1 MTDDR
6 WKAPIALARRLA
18 LAAALV
24 FLTAYLFVAWKRIDY
39 PFEIEW
45 MEGGSAGHVA
55 RVLAGEDLYV
65 PPTLGF
71 TPFIYTPLYFHASA
85 WLARLLGQGF
95 LPLRLVSSLSSL
107 VCFALLGCF
116 VARECGD
123 RRAGL
128 LAAGLL
134 AASFEI
140 SGAWFDIARVDAL
153 FLLFTLASLTLLRFG
168 KTLPAAAVAGALGG
182 CAFFTKQTALLV
194 LAPFAICAVVARVR
208 LWIAFSAALAVTVV
222 VGCLILDARSDG
234 WFTYYV
240 FDLPAQHQL
249 RWWIFER
256 FWRLDVL
263 ARLPVAVAAA
273 GIFFGAR
280 RFGADDP
287 RRLYFPC
294 LAIGTLASSLL
305 SRLHSGGYENVLLPA
320 YAGLAIFFGLGVNES
335 LRSAVVRRRPAAELV
350 VYVLC
355 LVQFAMLAYDPRKQV
370 PSESDRAAGERLV
383 ETIRS
388 FEGEVLVVGH
398 GYLAGLAGKRSSAQ
412 WMAIADV
419 LRADDG
425 PVKDAVEREI
435 EDAIRTRRFAAI
447 ITDGNWREDDLEANY
462 ELRGAAFDDES
473 VFWTRTGVRT
483 RPERIYVPRPAD
495 APRRGPARS
504 GS

>member
-6 WKAPIALARRLA
+6 WKDPSAVARRLA

-24 FLTAYLFVAWKRIDY
+24 FLAAYLFVAWERIDY

-55 RVLAGEDLYV
+55 RVLAGEGLYV

-85 WLARLLGQGF
+85 WLARLLGEGF
-95 LPLRLVSSLSSL
+95 LPLRLVSLLSSL
-107 VCFALLGCF
+107 LCFALLGHF

-153 FLLFTLASLTLLRFG
+153 FLLFTLASLSLLRFG
-168 KTLPAAAVAGALGG
+168 KTLSAAALAGALGG

-194 LAPFAICAVVARVR
+194 LAPFVICAVVARVR
-208 LWIAFSAALAVTVV
+208 TWIAFSAALAVTVA
-222 VGCLILDARSDG
+222 VGCLLLDARSDG
-234 WFTYYV
+234 WFSYYV
-240 FDLPAQHQL
+240 FDLPTQHQL
-249 RWWIFER
+249 RWWRFER

-263 ARLPVAVAAA
+263 ARVPIAVAAA
-273 GIFFGAR
+273 GAFFGVR
-280 RFGADDP
+280 RFGGDDA

-294 LAIGTLASSLL
+294 LAIGTLSSSLL

-320 YAGLAIFFGLGVNES
+320 YAGLAIFFGLGVHES
-335 LRSAVVRRRPAAELV
+335 LRSPVVRRRPAAALV
-350 VYVLC
+350 IYALC
-355 LVQFAMLAYDPRKQV
+355 LVQFAMLAYDPRKQI
-370 PSESDRAAGERLV
+370 PSERDRAAGERLV

-388 FEGEVLVVGH
+388 FEGDVLVVNH
-398 GYLAGLAGKRSSAQ
+398 GYLAALAGKPRTAQ
-412 WMAIADV
+412 WMAIGDI
-419 LRADDG
+419 LRSDDG
-425 PVKDAVEREI
+425 PVKEGIER
-435 EDAIRTRRFAAI
+435 AIREAIREQRFAAI
-447 ITDGNWREDDLEANY
+447 ITDGDWNEDDLEAHY
-462 ELRGAAFDDES
+462 ELSGSAFDDDS
-473 VFWTRTGVRT
+473 VFWTRTGLRT
-483 RPERIYVPRPAD
+483 RPEKIYVPRPAD
-495 APRRGPARS
+495 SAARS
-504 GS
+504 ARPGS